1 MVHLHQMA
9 SLCCLFIGMKLFCV
23 GFGSLHVQVMRDRIH
38 VQVMRDRMREE
49 QNHRCEAARASV
61 QIVLKI

>member
-23 GFGSLHVQVMRDRIH
+23 GFGSLHVQVMRDR
-38 VQVMRDRMREE
+38 MREE

-61 QIVLKI
+61 QIVLKYSVGAHRWC

>member
-23 GFGSLHVQVMRDRIH
+23 GFGSLHVQVMRDR
-38 VQVMRDRMREE
+38 MREE